1 MGTAPESLGSET
13 LTFLHDEVR
22 SALII
27 EMPAEELIA
36 AAEQMEVNDLADM
49 IEKLP
54 EPVRQTIED
63 NLSDEVIEYLETS
76 LSFDEDTADRLR
88 LVLFCGLVSFCLS
101 VDIATRGYSLI
112 RFALWLNTIAKTD
125 PRDI

>member
-1 MGTAPESLGSET
+1 MGIAPESLGSET

-88 LVLFCGLVSFCLS
+88 LVLF
-101 VDIATRGYSLI
+101 
-112 RFALWLNTIAKTD
+112 
-125 PRDI
+125 